1 MSVESATNISQ
12 LDPTKPAATDLKSEG
27 DDHIRLIKYT
37 LSLTFPSVT
46 GIGTAASSNSSALLA
61 TTSMVQSAILASSG
75 ITAVLPAQ
83 GSNGGKVLTTDGTSA
98 SWISLAS
105 KPWTT
110 VSTSTQTM
118 TAGIPYL
125 VTYAGVCTLTAP
137 ASPAANDILAIK
149 IANGRTDAVLDLN
162 GNTFED
168 DAIGTLILNNEFTC
182 LYVQYL
188 NNSWRIV

>member
-46 GIGTAASSNSSALLA
+46 GIGTDASSNSSALLA

-83 GSNGGKVLTTDGTSA
+83 SGNTGKFLTTNGSTA
-98 SWISLAS
+98 SWGQV
-105 KPWTT
+105 
-110 VSTSTQTM
+110 VS
-118 TAGIPYL
+118 AGQNI
-125 VTYAGVCTLTAP
+125 
-137 ASPAANDILAIK
+137 
-149 IANGRTDAVLDLN
+149 
-162 GNTFED
+162 
-168 DAIGTLILNNEFTC
+168 
-182 LYVQYL
+182 YL
-188 NNSWRIV
+188 NNLYGAF